1 MEQREVTAILVRTSS
16 ILVVPRLQNTINEG
30 QQAQVVLPILEI
42 FTLFEVFVKPVQLV
56 LLVLT
61 AMICVVSGVSIL
73 VSIYNS
79 MAGRR
84 HEIAVMRA
92 LGASRGAVLSI
103 VLIESIMLSVG
114 GGAVGWLMG
123 HLLNWAASPI
133 IERRTGVSVGFLDF
147 APKINLY
154 EWLGGAGNVEWMSVS
169 SEILLVPSLLV
180 LAIVVGFLPALS
192 AYRTDVA
199 GSLGK

>member
-1 MEQREVTAILVRTSS
+1 M
-16 ILVVPRLQNTINEG
+16 
-30 QQAQVVLPILEI
+30 LPVLEI

-92 LGASRGAVLSI
+92 LGASRAAVLSI
-103 VLIESIMLSVG
+103 VLVESIMLSVG
-114 GGAVGWLMG
+114 GGAVGWMLG
-123 HLLNWAASPI
+123 PRAQLAGQPDHRAAHGRVGRVPGFRA
-133 IERRTGVSVGFLDF
+133 ERQPLRT
-147 APKINLY
+147 ARRH
-154 EWLGGAGNVEWMSVS
+154 AATS
-169 SEILLVPSLLV
+169 SGCRFRRRSC
-180 LAIVVGFLPALS
+180 
-192 AYRTDVA
+192 
-199 GSLGK
+199 

>member
-1 MEQREVTAILVRTSS
+1 M
-16 ILVVPRLQNTINEG
+16 
-30 QQAQVVLPILEI
+30 LPVLEI

-92 LGASRGAVLSI
+92 LGASRDGRVVDRVGRVDHSWLSAAVP
-103 VLIESIMLSVG
+103 SVG
-114 GGAVGWLMG
+114 S
-123 HLLNWAASPI
+123 WA
-133 IERRTGVSVGFLDF
+133 TV
-147 APKINLY
+147 
-154 EWLGGAGNVEWMSVS
+154 
-169 SEILLVPSLLV
+169 
-180 LAIVVGFLPALS
+180 
-192 AYRTDVA
+192 
-199 GSLGK
+199 